1 MGNFNSTTNLPNN
14 VEVSEVFVNDTP
26 GTINSKDIYKN
37 TCENN
42 KLDIP
47 VNEKNID
54 IQDNSD
60 YGLSLESDYGLSLE
74 SDYGLSLESDYG
86 LSLESDY
93 ELNSIKTEESN
104 EIYDNCDYNIADD
117 NIDDEFRK
125 AVYEYFKNKK
135 LKKIFSNKQK
145 FLENVD
151 DLGVYST
158 YSVEFGTKSKTRRI
172 IENLI

>member
-54 IQDNSD
+54 IQDN
-60 YGLSLESDYGLSLE
+60 
-74 SDYGLSLESDYG
+74 SDYG